1 MGAVGRWSGGVA
13 GDGGD
18 GGGDSGAEAEPPSPW
33 GYGRDCMFKSHLMN
47 FFIHVKKVIE
57 SLFLV
62 PLPSGNYIY
71 YRVRFIFYIRKFRL
85 SDGLHFA
92 NETAIVGP
100 SKWGIDM
107 A

>member
-1 MGAVGRWSGGVA
+1 MGAVGRWSGGVD

-57 SLFLV
+57 SLFLYLLV
-62 PLPSGNYIY
+62 IIFIIGSGLY
-71 YRVRFIFYIRKFRL
+71 
-85 SDGLHFA
+85 S
-92 NETAIVGP
+92 T
-100 SKWGIDM
+100 
-107 A
+107 